1 MPANRISCI
10 VCAYN
15 EAERIDRILQAALNH
30 PLISEV
36 IVVNDGS
43 TDDTHAKVAA
53 YPDVRLIS
61 YPDNRGK
68 THALACGITAA
79 RCEHLMFLDA
89 DLNGLEPEDLD
100 ALAAPVLSGKAD
112 VSISLRGN
120 SLGVYKL
127 MGLDFI
133 SGERVIP
140 TRLVREAAEKMLEM
154 PRWSGEVFMNELI
167 IGQGLRV
174 AVVEWPQVR
183 HTPKSEK
190 TSVWKGLVEE
200 VHMIGDTVKTLT
212 LRGLVRQNVAMLKLT
227 SKRGRRLRAA

>member
-1 MPANRISCI
+1 MPADCISCI

-15 EAERIDRILQAALNH
+15 EAERIDRILEAALNH

-43 TDDTHAKVAA
+43 TDDTHARVAA
-53 YPDVRLIS
+53 YPQVRLIS

-68 THALACGITAA
+68 THALARGIAAA

-89 DLNGLEPEDLD
+89 DLNGLEAEDLD
-100 ALAAPVLSGKAD
+100 ALAEPVLSGRAD

-140 TRLVREAAEKMLEM
+140 ARLVREAAKKMLEM

-227 SKRGRRLRAA
+227 GRRRRLRAA

>member
-1 MPANRISCI
+1 MPANCISCI

-15 EAERIDRILQAALNH
+15 EAERIDRILEAALNH
-30 PLISEV
+30 PLITEV

-43 TDDTHAKVAA
+43 TDDTHARVAA

-68 THALACGITAA
+68 THALACGIAA
-79 RCEHLMFLDA
+79 AKCEHLMFLDA
-89 DLNGLEPEDLD
+89 DLNGLEAGDLD
-100 ALAAPVLSGKAD
+100 ALAEPVLSGRAD

-140 TRLVREAAEKMLEM
+140 ARLVREAAQKMLEM

-190 TSVWKGLVEE
+190 TSAWKGFVEE

-227 SKRGRRLRAA
+227 GRRRRLRAA

>member
-1 MPANRISCI
+1 MPANCISCI

-15 EAERIDRILQAALNH
+15 EAERIDRILEAALNH
-30 PLISEV
+30 PLITEV

-43 TDDTHAKVAA
+43 TDDTHARVAA

-68 THALACGITAA
+68 THALACGIAA
-79 RCEHLMFLDA
+79 AQCEHLMFLDA
-89 DLNGLEPEDLD
+89 DLNGLEAEDLD

-140 TRLVREAAEKMLEM
+140 ARLVREAAQKMLEM

-167 IGQGLRV
+167 IGQNLRV

-190 TSVWKGLVEE
+190 TSAWKGFVEE

-227 SKRGRRLRAA
+227 SKRPRRLRAA

>member
-1 MPANRISCI
+1 MPADCISCI

-15 EAERIDRILQAALNH
+15 EAERIDRILQAALRH

-43 TDDTHAKVAA
+43 TDDTHARVAA
-53 YPDVRLIS
+53 HPEVRLIS

-68 THALACGITAA
+68 THALACGIAAA
-79 RCEHLMFLDA
+79 RCDHLMFLDA
-89 DLNGLEPEDLD
+89 DLTGLEPEDLD
-100 ALAAPVLSGKAD
+100 ALAAPVLSGEAD
-112 VSISLRGN
+112 VSMSLRGN
-120 SLGVYKL
+120 SLGVCKL

-140 TRLVREAAEKMLEM
+140 AKLLREAAKAMLEM

-174 AVVEWPQVR
+174 AVVDWPQVR

-190 TSVWKGLVEE
+190 TNAWKGLVEE
-200 VHMIGDTVKTLT
+200 VHMIGDTVKMLT
-212 LRGLVRQNVAMLKLT
+212 VRGLVRQNFALLKLV
-227 SKRGRRLRAA
+227 SNPHKRWASA